1 MAAIAVVGL
10 GSIGTICAAH
20 LIAVGR
26 HKIFCCVRSKVDRI
40 RVEGTYGLIEAQ
52 PLCFTDPREIAPVDV
67 VLLATK
73 SHDTAGAERWL
84 KALCRPGTLV
94 AVLQN
99 GVDHEYR
106 VSPLCGPLSHV
117 VPTVVYANGRK
128 ISAHYIRHLCPGEDL
143 VVPPGDFGEAIYSL
157 LEGSLLRAR
166 ISHDFV
172 TDSWQKYL
180 ANLVANPLTAL
191 TNRNIEVVRGGE
203 MEQLA
208 LGILREAA
216 QVGLA
221 MGAKLPTDAA
231 EQTLLWMSRYPGETG
246 TSMLQDRTDGKPL
259 EIEALTGTVIRLGE
273 ELQIA
278 TPLNRAIRALLVSI
292 H

>member
-1 MAAIAVVGL
+1 MTSIAVVGL
-10 GSIGTICAAH
+10 GTIGTIFTAH
-20 LIAVGR
+20 LIAAGR
-26 HKIFCCVRSKVDRI
+26 HKVIACVRSKADYI
-40 RVEGTYGLIEAQ
+40 RVEGTYGLIQAE
-52 PLCFTDPREIAPVDV
+52 PHCVTDPWHVEAVDL
-67 VLLATK
+67 VLLSTK
-73 SHDTAGAERWL
+73 SHDTESAGPWL
-84 KALCRPGTLV
+84 KALCKPGTQV

-106 VSPLCGPLSHV
+106 VAPLCGPAQV

-128 ISAHYIRHLCPGEDL
+128 ISPQYIRHLCPGDDL
-143 VVPPGDFGEAIYSL
+143 VVPAGEAGQSVVAA
-157 LEGSLLRAR
+157 LEGTLLRVRASR
-166 ISHDFV
+166 DFV

-216 QVGLA
+216 QVGCKI
-221 MGAKLPTDAA
+221 GAKLPADAA

-246 TSMLQDRTDGKPL
+246 TSMLQDRKDGKPL

-273 ELQIA
+273 QLQIP
-278 TPLNRAIRALLVSI
+278 TPLNRAIRALLISI